1 MFRKQN
7 QQRHRCLI
15 LGCGES
21 GKSTFIKQMRIIH
34 SAGFQ
39 TEEKLKIKED
49 IAKNIA
55 DSIKV
60 LIDQAGGEVALSSN
74 DSTKKA
80 YHNVTKNL
88 QIPTSGML
96 LLFLIWGYNLLIS
109 REIAGYLFSK
119 FYNKKK
125 QLLGMMFQLA
135 DDIQILWESQPIQ
148 EAYER
153 RNEFQIVECA
163 KYFLT
168 KVHQVMHED
177 YVPTEDDIVNTRVKT
192 VGKEKKYPY
201 FKINS

>member
-60 LIDQAGGEVALSSN
+60 LIDQAGGEIALSSN

-80 YHNVTKNL
+80 YHNVSKNL
-88 QIPTSGML
+88 QIPTSGTL
-96 LLFLIWGYNLLIS
+96 LVF
-109 REIAGYLFSK
+109 
-119 FYNKKK
+119 
-125 QLLGMMFQLA
+125 
-135 DDIQILWESQPIQ
+135 
-148 EAYER
+148 
-153 RNEFQIVECA
+153 
-163 KYFLT
+163 
-168 KVHQVMHED
+168 
-177 YVPTEDDIVNTRVKT
+177 
-192 VGKEKKYPY
+192 
-201 FKINS
+201 